1 MYNLQK
7 YIFYVIPNIS
17 KTLMHTQMKDVPDI
31 ARTSPTLSV
40 VKSKPPNFLGLT
52 AHNEKTYQE
61 IERRLH
67 IL

>member
-1 MYNLQK
+1 
-7 YIFYVIPNIS
+7 
-17 KTLMHTQMKDVPDI
+17 MHTQMKDVPDI